1 MSIADAVTYVIA
13 QIAGGIAS
21 ALVLM
26 IIATG
31 KADYTV
37 AVNGLGQ
44 NGWGAGYLGEYTMAA
59 AFVFEVVATFLFLV
73 VILGATGA
81 GAPSAMAGLA
91 LVVIHLVGINL
102 MGVSVNP
109 ARSIGPALFAGGSAI
124 AQLWLFIVAPIIGTV
139 AAGLLFKSGL
149 LDAE

>member
-59 AFVFEVVATFLFLV
+59 ALCLKLSQHSCSSSSF
-73 VILGATGA
+73 
-81 GAPSAMAGLA
+81 SARLA
-91 LVVIHLVGINL
+91 LAHRLQWQ
-102 MGVSVNP
+102 VSH
-109 ARSIGPALFAGGSAI
+109 S
-124 AQLWLFIVAPIIGTV
+124 W
-139 AAGLLFKSGL
+139 
-149 LDAE
+149 